1 MIKSPLNN
9 AKALIHSGDEE
20 KLVYACLELRLAIE
34 SYVYRKLE
42 FHSKRH
48 GKKLLYKHWQPNK
61 AIKILDQIEPKANLS
76 YQLSFAKQTGEDV
89 KKLDYKPLGFHHAL
103 SVSWIN
109 KTYNKLGSFLHLQ
122 PKSNSMATIDK
133 TFLEEV
139 VVEIEKSETS
149 SLLSNFATTISF
161 DCDLCKESIT
171 CCEEALTDL
180 KEVVCPNDLCRGAYD
195 MSKEGTDWM
204 FKLKTLSFDCPDC
217 NSKSELATTKLDVGQ
232 RIVCIDCGSQFQI
245 AGNEWKLSKVIN

>member
-1 MIKSPLNN
+1 M
-9 AKALIHSGDEE
+9 
-20 KLVYACLELRLAIE
+20 ELRLAIE
-34 SYVYRKLE
+34 SHVYRKLE

-89 KKLDYKPLGFHHAL
+89 KKLDYKPLGSHHAL
-103 SVSWIN
+103 PASWIN

-122 PKSNSMATIDK
+122 PKSNSMTVADK

-139 VVEIEKSETS
+139 VAEIEKAEKN

-180 KEVVCPNDLCRGAYD
+180 EEVVCPNDQCLGTYE
-195 MSKEGTDWM
+195 MSKEGADWM
-204 FKLKTLSFDCPDC
+204 FKLKTLSFICPDC
-217 NSKSELATTKLDVGQ
+217 NSKFELATAKLDVGQ
-232 RIVCIDCGSQFQI
+232 RIVCIDCGAKFQVV
-245 AGNEWKLSKVIN
+245 GNEWKLFKVVD